1 MRGKEN
7 FIWTTR
13 KKKQKLFHR
22 ERKRNLALVEERED
36 TYGNPVSRRA
46 RERTNLW
53 PVPKEIADCAMA
65 DMIIRLFYE
74 ATDNRYNQ
82 SSFFFRLNSRASVGR
97 KKEDHENEVR
107 DRYFLLLF
115 WLKTKRGFLRWNRI
129 WHLDSQDWGWIFVYE
144 NAPPLIPHLLYKT
157 H

>member
-7 FIWTTR
+7 FIWMTR

-36 TYGNPVSRRA
+36 TYSNPVSRRA
-46 RERTNLW
+46 RERTNLL

-65 DMIIRLFYE
+65 DMIITRLFYE
-74 ATDNRYNQ
+74 ATDNRYNHQ
-82 SSFFFRLNSRASVGR
+82 SSFFLFFSFLVVSTRSGIGR

-115 WLKTKRGFLRWNRI
+115 FLRFLEI
-129 WHLDSQDWGWIFVYE
+129 
-144 NAPPLIPHLLYKT
+144 
-157 H
+157 